1 MSKSNEYTEDVSL
14 EAMKNI
20 NPVLFDLIVCNSTRG
35 SRISELKKLLN
46 YDTSRTSSA
55 PKYIEKSPLTH
66 RTMERKRKA
75 EGKLPELKLDDSGTF
90 ITGIQNNESKSKSKD
105 RSVSCND
112 QLRESLMREITPP
125 FKARKTSKTSEDTR
139 RKPTQDVIEI
149 AMSNYTE
156 QENIKLT
163 KLMNIYDKKQISE
176 IRASPA
182 LVNILR
188 YIEEAKT
195 PRDRSLFWEDYEYI
209 QKMIVEEREPFS
221 TKKEKEKKLTTTKKI
236 IPKKTVNFKEH
247 TLEPINMFERDLP
260 KALRQRITEI
270 KNNPAFMTKLE
281 EIKRSK
287 KKNLPIIQEEEHN
300 DDHDSRGDEGL
311 EEGAEDIPFLGPIGN
326 NEISNIILLLLKKE
340 RTIQLFD
347 TDTRNDF
354 YVFLDQSRL
363 HFWQSLVLRSNFVQ
377 NLHSKFKSNRE
388 LGNTKQTEAQKPKE
402 LEKFSRKYVI
412 FQS

>member
-46 YDTSRTSSA
+46 YDISSRTSSA

-90 ITGIQNNESKSKSKD
+90 ITGIQNNESKSKLKD
-105 RSVSCND
+105 SSRQRSVSWND

-176 IRASPA
+176 IRA
-182 LVNILR
+182 
-188 YIEEAKT
+188 
-195 PRDRSLFWEDYEYI
+195 DR
-209 QKMIVEEREPFS
+209 
-221 TKKEKEKKLTTTKKI
+221 
-236 IPKKTVNFKEH
+236 
-247 TLEPINMFERDLP
+247 
-260 KALRQRITEI
+260 
-270 KNNPAFMTKLE
+270 
-281 EIKRSK
+281 
-287 KKNLPIIQEEEHN
+287 
-300 DDHDSRGDEGL
+300 
-311 EEGAEDIPFLGPIGN
+311 
-326 NEISNIILLLLKKE
+326 
-340 RTIQLFD
+340 
-347 TDTRNDF
+347 
-354 YVFLDQSRL
+354 
-363 HFWQSLVLRSNFVQ
+363 
-377 NLHSKFKSNRE
+377 KS
-388 LGNTKQTEAQKPKE
+388 
-402 LEKFSRKYVI
+402 VV
-412 FQS
+412 